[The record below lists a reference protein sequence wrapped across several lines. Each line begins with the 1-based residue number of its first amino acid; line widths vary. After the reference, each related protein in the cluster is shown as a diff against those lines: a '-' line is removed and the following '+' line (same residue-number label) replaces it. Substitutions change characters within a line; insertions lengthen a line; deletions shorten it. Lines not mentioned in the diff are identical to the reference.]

1 MRYFTAVFCLLT
13 MLLVP
18 AVPAMALAT
27 APIGEETTAAQA
39 VPPRGVGI
47 RLLDVP
53 AATQTDPRARSY
65 IVDRLTPGAAIQ
77 RRIEVSNGSDKAQT
91 VRVYSGAAQIKD
103 GAFVGGNDPAENEL
117 TSWISFDKPQLDLA
131 PGESAEVMVS
141 INVAAD
147 APEAEQYAVI
157 WAEVRQDAQEGS
169 NIVQA
174 SRAGIRVYLSVGEGN
189 GKPANFSI
197 ASLDASRTVEGRP
210 QVSAAV
216 TNTGGR
222 ALDITGQLILSDG
235 PAGLSAGPFTAQ
247 QTTTLAPGATGQVVT
262 LLDAEL
268 PNGPWNAELTLKS
281 GLVENAAKATI
292 TFSDAGDGESV
303 EVNKSSVPWIALGV
317 GALVLLVAAVWWI
330 SRRRK
335 GTNTPSV

>member
-1 MRYFTAVFCLLT
+1 MRYLTAVFCLLA

-18 AVPAMALAT
+18 AAPALALAT
-27 APIGEETTAAQA
+27 SPEVKESAAPSQPG
-39 VPPRGVGI
+39 GVGI
-47 RLLDVP
+47 RLLDIP

-65 IVDRLTPGAAIQ
+65 IVDRLAPGAAIQ
-77 RRIEVSNGSDKAQT
+77 RRIEVSNSSDTAQS
-91 VRVYSGAAQIKD
+91 VRVYAGAAELKD

-117 TSWISFDKPQLDLA
+117 TSWISFDKPQIDLV

-157 WAEVRQDAQEGS
+157 WAEVRGDLQEGS

-189 GKPANFSI
+189 GKPADFRIESLI
-197 ASLDASRTVEGRP
+197 ASRSADGRP
-210 QVSAAV
+210 QVSVSV

-222 ALDITGQLILSDG
+222 ALDLTGQLALTEG
-235 PAGLSAGPFTAQ
+235 PAGLSAGPFAAQ
-247 QTTTLAPGATGQVVT
+247 QTTTLAPGATGQVMT

-281 GLVENAAKATI
+281 GLVENSVNATI
-292 TFSDAGDGESV
+292 TFPESGEGKAI
-303 EVNKSSVPWIALGV
+303 EVDDPAFPLVPMGIA
-317 GALVLLVAAVWWI
+317 VLILVAVAIWWTL
-330 SRRRK
+330 RRRK
-335 GTNTPSV
+335 TARTREA